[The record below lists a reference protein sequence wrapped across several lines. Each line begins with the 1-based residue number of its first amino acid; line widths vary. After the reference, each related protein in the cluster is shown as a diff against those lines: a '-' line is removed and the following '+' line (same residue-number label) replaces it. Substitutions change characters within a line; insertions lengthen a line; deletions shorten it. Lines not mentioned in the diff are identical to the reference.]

1 MRFSSEI
8 EPLFSWITGQ
18 ILCLGNACTGGARLG
33 IWMVKGTW
41 RDINSAKVFEIR
53 LRNLNLNFKLNL
65 KATNRLV
72 AASGTC

>member
-18 ILCLGNACTGGARLG
+18 RLCLGIACTGGARLG
-33 IWMVKGTW
+33 IWMVEGTW

-53 LRNLNLNFKLNL
+53 LRNL
-65 KATNRLV
+65 KATRLV